1 MSEAPTTLELLG
13 HPGAWGVRMRRGP
26 VVVEQPVPVAVL
38 GADSDALGRAVG
50 YALVEH
56 DGQRLQGVVEEDL
69 PGGGRL
75 RVRDEW
81 TVEEDGD
88 VCVRR
93 SCTVVQAGSG
103 AFGTRLSLRRPSFA
117 TATWVD
123 VEPFIPGVTY
133 GNDPR
138 VPVGALGGLPT
149 RASVRVV
156 LVREDRTSAPL
167 VAVRWSD
174 GSWLATSHTEIDG
187 ATIAADCTSRDGGET
202 LVDERLRYASLGG
215 VLGPDGLEIGLW
227 FPGTEGEYTHSS
239 GPLPLERPHQWRWRL
254 HPVRRG
260 LRHDYAVRL
269 RLGTS
274 ASFTDMV
281 ATVWRGVWQLHRPLP
296 EPADMGVVVEATVQV
311 LVSQVRSCGVRT
323 GVPLEVDAAAAQ
335 PDGSE
340 VTDALMGFVG
350 ANTDC
355 GALLL
360 RQADLAVDPAPA
372 AVLRDLGTSILD
384 SFAALPLDPPAG
396 EGFGP
401 RDGGWSVYRTC
412 HGRPAVYAR
421 SLAEGCLATLE
432 AARRE
437 RVQGRPHPRWE
448 SWAQQGGQWIVQQQR
463 PDGWVPRAW
472 EAATGAILDDSTSS
486 SAVVVPFL
494 LALTSATGQ
503 SRYLD
508 AGRAAGEHAHRE
520 AERHGVFAGGTLD
533 NPDVVDKEAAVL
545 AAEAFLGLHQATGQ
559 DVWLDRALGAA
570 RLAETWIYV
579 WDVPMPIDADDTEL
593 HWKRGVPTRGH
604 QLITTGASMTDG
616 FLAVNAALFA
626 RLWSLTGDEHWL
638 QVARLVT
645 HGTTTMLALQGRTFD
660 LRGPGWQQEHWV
672 FGGRRGIGLN
682 RRWLPWVVVA
692 HVRGV
697 HRLLDLGA
705 EVATAVLA

>member
-1 MSEAPTTLELLG
+1 MSEAPTALEPVG
-13 HPGAWGVRMRRGP
+13 DTGAWGVKVRRGSI
-26 VVVEQPVPVAVL
+26 VLEQPAPVAVL
-38 GADSDALGRAVG
+38 GADFDALGRAVG
-50 YALVEH
+50 YTLVEH
-56 DGQRLQGVVEEDL
+56 DRGRLHGTVDVDL
-69 PGGGRL
+69 AGGGRL

-81 TVEEDGD
+81 TVEDDGD
-88 VCVRR
+88 VCIRR
-93 SCTVVQAGSG
+93 SCLVDRGGSG
-103 AFGTRLSLRRPSFA
+103 GFGTRLSLRRPSSAA
-117 TATWVD
+117 TTWVD

-138 VPVGALGGLPT
+138 VPAGALGGQPT
-149 RASVRVV
+149 RASVRAV
-156 LVREDRTSAPL
+156 LVREDRTSAPV

-174 GSWLATSHTEIDG
+174 GSWLATSHAEIDG
-187 ATIAADCTSRDGGET
+187 ATIAADCTARDGGET

-227 FPGTEGEYTHSS
+227 YPGTEGEYTHSS
-239 GPLPLERPHQWRWRL
+239 GPLPLKRPHQWRWRL

-260 LRHDYAVRL
+260 LKHEYTVRL

-281 ATVWRGVWQLHRPLP
+281 ASVWRAAWQVHHPLP
-296 EPADMGVVVEATVQV
+296 EPADMAAVVEHSVRV
-311 LVSQVRSCGVRT
+311 LASQVRSNGVRT
-323 GVPLEVDAAAAQ
+323 GVPLEVDAVAAQ
-335 PDGSE
+335 PDGFE

-360 RQADLAVDPAPA
+360 READLAVDRSNA
-372 AVLRDLGTSILD
+372 AVLHDLGSAILD

-396 EGFGP
+396 EGFGA
-401 RDGGWSVYRTC
+401 RGGWSAYRTYRD
-412 HGRPAVYAR
+412 RPAVYAR

-437 RVQGRPHPRWE
+437 RSAGRPHPRWE
-448 SWAQQGGQWIVQQQR
+448 SWAEQGGRWIVRQQR
-463 PDGWVPRAW
+463 ADGWVPRAW
-472 EAATGAILDDSTSS
+472 EAGTGAVLDESTSS

-494 LALTSATGQ
+494 LALASATGQ

-508 AGRAAGEHAHRE
+508 AGRAAGEHAQRE
-520 AERHGVFAGGTLD
+520 ADRYGVFAGGTLD

-559 DVWLDRALGAA
+559 DVWLERALAAA
-570 RLAETWIYV
+570 RLAETWIYI
-579 WDVPMPIDADDTEL
+579 WDVPMPVDADDTEL
-593 HWKRGVPTRGH
+593 HWKRGAPTRGH

-645 HGTTTMLALQGRTFD
+645 HGTTTMLALPGRTFD
-660 LRGPGWQQEHWV
+660 LRGPGWQQEHWA
-672 FGGRRGIGLN
+672 FGGRRGFGLN
-682 RRWLPWVVVA
+682 RRWLPWVAVA

-697 HRLLDLGA
+697 HRLLDLGT
-705 EVATAVLA
+705 EVATAVLT